1 MVIDAHSHINWPG
14 DAGSDEAAWALDE
27 AQIEAGDRLGIDVFV
42 CSCLAPRPSTPE
54 SFRAANDRTL
64 AAIARWPGRI
74 WGYCYVNPGHSREA
88 VAEIERCLRMPD
100 MVGVKLYNEYFFD
113 DPVVSPVIEKCL
125 ELNVPILEHQG
136 HCTDPEPG
144 QPFISDAGH
153 MARVAKRY
161 PEAKLIVGHIGG
173 GGDWEW
179 VIKAAAEAP
188 SLYADTS
195 GSVVDEGMI
204 EAAVECLGADKL
216 LFACDMSYSAS
227 VGKLRGA
234 RLSEADRSKIAG
246 ANFLRLVGRS
256 A

>member
-1 MVIDAHSHINWPG
+1 MVIDAHSHITWPG
-14 DAGSDEAAWALDE
+14 DAGSDAAGWALDE

-54 SFRAANDRTL
+54 SFRAANDRTI

-74 WGYCYVNPGHSREA
+74 WGYCYVNPGYSREA
-88 VAEIERCLRMPD
+88 VAEIERCHQVPD

-113 DPVVSPVIEKCL
+113 DPVLRPVIEKCL
-125 ELNVPILEHQG
+125 ELDIPVLEHQG
-136 HCTDPEPG
+136 HCTDALPG
-144 QPFISDAGH
+144 QPNISDAGH
-153 MARVAKRY
+153 MARMAGQY

-188 SLYADTS
+188 SLCADTS

-204 EAAVECLGADKL
+204 EAAVARLGADKL
-216 LFACDMSYSAS
+216 LFACDMSYTAG
-227 VGKLRGA
+227 VGKLAGA
-234 RLSEADRSKIAG
+234 RLSEADRRQIAG
-246 ANFLRLVGRS
+246 ANFLRLVGREG
-256 A
+256 